1 MRGIE
6 CKPGFFQ
13 KNVTEE
19 TTMGFRSFLD
29 ELDRAGLMK
38 HVHDPVNPFLEA
50 TERAWGAG
58 PIFFDDV
65 SGHKCCMNIL
75 GTRELLARA
84 LRIPKKELVRHL
96 SGIGYEGQVREVSS
110 SHFQEV
116 VTDPDLSKLPI
127 MTYFHGD
134 GGPYITSAVVVSKL
148 GERINACVHRM
159 MVLGKDRLAVRLVP
173 GRHTHQFYQAAMAE
187 GQELPCAIAIGVDPV
202 VLIAASTRVPPEMEF
217 QYAAALRGSPVEL
230 VRLENGVPVPHAEI
244 VLEGYITGERAREG
258 PFVDITGTC
267 DLIREEPVIRLTK
280 MMTCKDPI
288 YHGLLPAG
296 GEHKMLMGVPY
307 EPLIYKAVSKVAKVK
322 DVILTEGGCNYFHG
336 VVQIEKETEEDARR
350 AIEAAFQAHGSLKHV
365 IVVDTDID
373 IYDPRDLEFA
383 LATRM
388 RGDEDI
394 VLHAGVRGSTLDPRS
409 VDGISAKIGV
419 DATAR
424 LDKLWKFRRVTPRG
438 PG

>member
-1 MRGIE
+1 MK
-6 CKPGFFQ
+6 CKPKTVQ

-38 HVHDPVNPFLEA
+38 HVHDPVNAFLEA

-65 SGHKCCMNIL
+65 SGHKCCLNIL
-75 GTRELLARA
+75 STRELLARA

-307 EPLIYKAVSKVAKVK
+307 EPLIYKAVSKVVKVK